1 MYSAR
6 TECCIVCAVLIA
18 AIVLPVAA
26 TAADDIV
33 RIGTYDNRA
42 IAIAYARSSYLPHA
56 EKTQE
61 FDRAEAAGDTV
72 RMQEISD
79 EMEALQRQ
87 LHRQGFSR
95 APVDDLLAHVAFRLP
110 EVAEATGVDAIVWIC
125 DYAGEGVEVVDVTM
139 DLVALYSPTEETI
152 EMCRTIGDHEPVSL
166 DELDHEHN

>member
-1 MYSAR
+1 MCSAR
-6 TECCIVCAVLIA
+6 TVFCVVCVALIA
-18 AIVLPVAA
+18 AIVLPAA
-26 TAADDIV
+26 ASAADGTI

-72 RMQEISD
+72 KMQEISD

-95 APVDDLLAHVAFRLP
+95 APVDDLLAHVAFRFP
-110 EVAEATGVDAIVWIC
+110 EVVEATGVDAIVWIC
-125 DYAGEGVEVVDVTM
+125 DFTGDGVEVVDVTM

-152 EMCRTIGDHEPVSL
+152 EMCKSIGDHEPVSL
-166 DELDHEHN
+166 DELDHDH